1 MGFIRTSDT
10 GRKQR
15 KHPTSCRAQFLNR
28 EGYIKLQHHDAG
40 RNIRASPIFLLYVNI
55 QAIYPSRIQTKTR
68 KTTKYAQIRTI
79 LGDIASPLYTAS
91 MLAHRAHFYIV
102 ITFTPEI
109 LPDESDN
116 RLTIYCFLYLCILQP
131 YHHRDE
137 ESEGEKK

>member
-1 MGFIRTSDT
+1 MSSTPYIRPAFKP
-10 GRKQR
+10 RHEKQ
-15 KHPTSCRAQFLNR
+15 PN
-28 EGYIKLQHHDAG
+28 
-40 RNIRASPIFLLYVNI
+40 
-55 QAIYPSRIQTKTR
+55 TR
-68 KTTKYAQIRTI
+68 KSERSWAT
-79 LGDIASPLYTAS
+79 LPLPLYTAS